1 MSHDVQHLRRSQF
14 IFTYG
19 PGAILE
25 GKNGPR
31 IIPSLNQGLKEYFT
45 IENLEK
51 FEVSDIR
58 LSEFLKKNEDK
69 FLKKNEKNYRV
80 RLFSIPSN
88 AALNLDESKY
98 IYETYPFPCWKIC
111 YGKGGKRDHL
121 PILYL
126 DEKRKSGKGKKGCP
140 ICGSDKAS
148 ATRFVAACP
157 DGHLDEVPWHYLVH
171 SKRTGC
177 NSRYFYWK
185 IEGPS
190 IADIKVECP
199 KCRQSSSL
207 SDIYRRKFRCTGKF
221 PENGEGNRG
230 SEICELEMKTIQRQ
244 STSLRIPVT
253 LTLVKIP
260 YKNKLDEILEDS
272 EFRFKLSGIIE
283 INENKEKLISYIR
296 KNYEEYHDVIVNFI
310 QERGYSKFCEYVLNF
325 AESKTE
331 DPLADEF
338 QALREMQSSKILS
351 MGKPV
356 NFSVNSQLSLKIIPV
371 RKLKLTTVQIG
382 YFRSP
387 YLKKN
392 ENSEVLQPR
401 IVRTGARDALSG
413 TWWYPAFESAGEGL
427 FITADVSTGDLS
439 SPDVLQ
445 EWNEKNLIHDEIL
458 RKNRRVT
465 PEFVWWHTLSHALIR
480 AVSLYSGYA
489 SASIR
494 ERVYSDGSHGG
505 ILLYSSSIGDECSMG
520 GLSGCASESRFDEIW
535 KIAMKD
541 LEFCSNDPIC
551 HQNRISER
559 NYNGSACHSCL
570 MISETSCEHR
580 NRWLDRH
587 LVLGD

>member
-31 IIPSLNQGLKEYFT
+31 IIPSLNQGLRNLFTSEY
-45 IENLEK
+45 LEK
-51 FEVSDIR
+51 FEVTDSR
-58 LSEFLKKNEDK
+58 LSEFLKKNEEINK
-69 FLKKNEKNYRV
+69 I

-88 AALNLDESKY
+88 AALNRDESLY
-98 IYETYPFPCWKIC
+98 IYNTYPFPRWKIC
-111 YGKGGKRDHL
+111 YGRDSDKNHS
-121 PILYL
+121 PVLYK
-126 DEKRKSGKGKKGCP
+126 DERGGCP
-140 ICGSDKAS
+140 LCGSDKAS

-171 SKRTGC
+171 SERTGC

-190 IADIKVECP
+190 IAHIKVECP
-199 KCRQSSSL
+199 ECGQSSSL
-207 SDIYRRKFRCTGKF
+207 RDIYRKKFRCTGRF
-221 PENGEGNRG
+221 PENGDGNRG
-230 SEICELEMKTIQRQ
+230 SETCELEMKTIQRQ

-260 YKNKLDEILEDS
+260 YKNKLDEILEDP
-272 EFRFKLSGIIE
+272 EFRGGLISLIKTGVNKEDLLSYVR
-283 INENKEKLISYIR
+283 ENKGEY
-296 KNYEEYHDVIVNFI
+296 YHDIEHFI
-310 QERGYSKFCEYVLNF
+310 TERGYGEFCEYVLNF
-325 AESKTE
+325 TE
-331 DPLADEF
+331 NRTADPLADEF
-338 QALREMQSSKILS
+338 QALREMQSSEILS
-351 MGKPV
+351 MGRPV
-356 NFSVNSQLSLKIIPV
+356 DFSVDSQLSLKIIPV

-458 RKNRRVT
+458 RKNRSVT

-494 ERVYSDGSHGG
+494 ERVYSDGCHGG

-535 KIAMKD
+535 KMAMKD

-551 HQNRISER
+551 HQNRISEG

-587 LVLGD
+587 VVLGD